1 MSLSYQNFA
10 ATKHAPKE
18 PVWVTPTADSHLK
31 MFIGWQWC
39 EDKTGMGSGV
49 VCSRVMWRGSSGGIL
64 WLKPS
69 LYDRDLTESRFRVPH
84 CFSVCE
90 GANHPQDIH
99 NTISTWD
106 SQQCT
111 LASKLPSRTEE
122 LREKYRI
129 IGQCRCWGRGMF
141 RSQFSRLDLLI
152 SVHSALRLCAVSTA
166 PSTLNYNYVS
176 IWKAWQQVMVGRA
189 SHKLQDQMLALE

>member
-10 ATKHAPKE
+10 VTKHAPKE

-49 VCSRVMWRGSSGGIL
+49 VCSRAMWRGSSGGIL
-64 WLKPS
+64 WLKP
-69 LYDRDLTESRFRVPH
+69 YYMTETTESRFRVPH

-90 GANHPQDIH
+90 GANHPQNIH

-111 LASKLPSRTEE
+111 LASKLPSGTEE
-122 LREKYRI
+122 LREKYRV
-129 IGQCRCWGRGMF
+129 IGQHRCWGRGMF
-141 RSQFSRLDLLI
+141 RSHSSLDWIYSSVCTVLLD
-152 SVHSALRLCAVSTA
+152 SVLFLRL
-166 PSTLNYNYVS
+166 
-176 IWKAWQQVMVGRA
+176 QVPWIVIIFRYEKRGI
-189 SHKLQDQMLALE
+189 KLR